1 MHSNFLDKRR
11 RHLRLQ
17 PNQVETVL
25 PDHFNSSYP
34 KFIKLLEYYY
44 EFLSEEN
51 STELLNHLFATRDIT
66 ETDITLL
73 SYIEDELLLGDS
85 YFESFAT
92 GDAQKRAAANFSNT
106 LFRSKGT
113 KFAIQWFFRSFFGID
128 VEIVETQEQIFKLNE
143 VRSAIG
149 SESIHFLTDDKL
161 YQTFAY
167 LVKSSVPI
175 DKWKD
180 LFKLFVHPAGMYLG
194 GELLVSDRVFASMI
208 SPQLVG
214 EGLPTDDFYLEILK
228 IAASL
233 TTTPPEFSSWA
244 QTTALDGFAIGDAK
258 LLGDSINSQ
267 DALIFSQI
275 GAGVATHEQNKRWLD
290 VVLPSMKEQSW
301 YTEYPLLYTTE
312 EGVVTRRDNEV
323 YAVYVEPDSAS
334 DEGTNFRVRLVG
346 SNIPRSSGTYE
357 YYIDKGTASIADF
370 ANGTLLPDSN
380 NRQSIVMKDDSASI
394 YLQTFHDSDEG
405 ESAETFNLFFFDD
418 DNRSVATQTVTIN
431 DVDASY
437 TLTPSSSTIDE
448 GDSVSFSIIGTSVPN
463 SGSTTLK
470 YPVIPTAS
478 DSADSADF
486 VTGTF
491 TPNFQPVDIR
501 QDSGSFSVKTKID
514 GSTDSAETFLV
525 KLYTGSNILKATSPL
540 ITINNVEATFSVSPD
555 PTVTVVEGSDI
566 EIELTVDP
574 TTVGTTVNYTI
585 GGTDSRIITK
595 TGSFVIN
602 AATAT
607 YVLSATETSDVFE
620 TVSGVL
626 LTLTTSSGGFF
637 TPELEELRTIQV
649 DNQTAT
655 FQITPSVVGA
665 QNGDALSFN
674 ITGTNIEDGIRAGY
688 FIDHSTTTDSDF
700 STPPPTD
707 SASAVDITFTSNLGT
722 VPFNLANNGDSD
734 NEDFFFVLTNTS
746 NEELQRLGYTIIG
759 DATYTM
765 TTPSVSQD
773 EGGSMQSIFTTSAP
787 DGLYYYYIAGTVNE
801 DDFSAGWSD
810 INNRQTFTVAGNNG
824 VIDLTLDL
832 DQKRE
837 GTETFRIYVSDT
849 ASGSVLASTG
859 DISVNDTSLP
869 LYTIGMGTSI
879 TEGQVLSGYVIP
891 DAGNNNTE
899 NIYVNFKTILGDSA
913 DITTPQPTAQS
924 ISTGSKLFTSPTGV
938 KDSATGG
945 LTVEMTA
952 HIGSYT
958 GTQVASANMIIQD
971 ATTAFTLST
980 NKTND
985 SASEGDT
992 IQFTFGGTNVPTGTY
1007 YYNVSD
1013 IKPKSVS
1020 STVSA
1025 GSPIIYLTNVTNL
1038 TTGMEVRGID
1048 FPAGTTITSINSGSG
1063 WVNMSSNNTESGNVT
1078 VGTEVHFALPEV
1090 FDDFGSSSNL
1100 PYGDFSHTTASSSTF
1115 DVDIA
1120 TDVDLPTPRIENY
1133 TMNVAASYAASA
1145 AKTKAFTIGDMTVA
1159 TVPNVQLPLFSTN
1172 PDNFAGQGQA
1182 PYIGESTLTF
1192 SGSGSPVEGT
1202 ARAVTTE
1209 VTGLTFTELLG
1220 DWVDDTGSGFD
1231 PNDFEIKATLV
1242 SRLGSNAGSPGNFG
1256 VWETLSADRVWN
1268 VKTAD
1273 PGEGN
1278 AIFCQEQI
1286 SFIIREIADTS
1297 NAVTFTYTLTAFT
1310 EDTA

>member
-1 MHSNFLDKRR
+1 MHSNFQDKRR

-25 PDHFNSSYP
+25 PDHFSSSYP

-44 EFLSEEN
+44 EFLSEEK
-51 STELLNHLFATRDIT
+51 STELLSHLFATRDIT

-143 VRSAIG
+143 VKSAIG
-149 SESIHFLTDDKL
+149 ADSLRFLTDDKL

-167 LVKSSVPI
+167 LVRSSVPI

-194 GELLVSDRVFASMI
+194 GELLVTDRVFASMI

-214 EGLPTDDFYLEILK
+214 EGLPTDAFTLEMLK
-228 IAASL
+228 VVSSL
-233 TTTPPEFSSWA
+233 TTTPPEFAIWA
-244 QTTALDGFAIGDAK
+244 QSTATDGFRIADANLDGDSSTSTGDV
-258 LLGDSINSQ
+258 N
-267 DALIFSQI
+267 IFTAV
-275 GAGVATHEQNKRWLD
+275 GAGTATASQNKRWLD

-301 YTEYPLLYTTE
+301 YTEYPTLYTTE
-312 EGVVTRRDNEV
+312 EGVVTRRGNEV
-323 YAVYVEPDSAS
+323 YAAYVEPDSS
-334 DEGTNFRVRLVG
+334 EPEGTNFRVRLVG
-346 SNIPRSSGTYE
+346 SNVPRGRGIYE
-357 YYIDKGTASIADF
+357 YYVDKGNTSIADF

-394 YLQTFHDSDEG
+394 YIQTFHDSDEG
-405 ESAETFNLFFFDD
+405 ESAETFNVFFFDD
-418 DNRSVATQTVTIN
+418 DNRSIVTQPVTIN

-437 TLTPSSSTIDE
+437 TLTPSVSTIDE
-448 GDSVSFSIIGTSVPN
+448 GDSVSFSIIGTDVPN

-470 YPVIPTAS
+470 YQVIPTAS

-486 VTGTF
+486 VIGTF

-501 QDSGSFSVKTKID
+501 QDSGSFSVQTKVD
-514 GSTDSAETFLV
+514 GDLGDTTETFVV
-525 KLYTGSNILKATSPL
+525 KLYTGSNILKATSSL
-540 ITINNVEATFSVSPD
+540 ITINNVIPTFSVSPD
-555 PTVTVVEGSDI
+555 PTVTVIEGGDI

-595 TGSFVIN
+595 TGSFVIT

-607 YVLSATETSDVFE
+607 YVLSATEASDVFE
-620 TVSGVL
+620 TVSGVG

-637 TPELEELRTIQV
+637 STELTHSGVIRVE
-649 DNQTAT
+649 NQTAT
-655 FQITPSVVGA
+655 FQITPSIVGA
-665 QNGDALSFN
+665 QNGDNLSFN
-674 ITGTNIEDGIRAGY
+674 VTGTNIEDGIRAGY
-688 FIDHSTTTDSDF
+688 FIDHTTTTDSDF

-707 SASAVDITFTSNLGT
+707 SASAIDITFTSNSGT
-722 VPFNLANNGDSD
+722 VPFLLANNGDSD

-746 NEELQRLGYTIIG
+746 NEEMQRLGYTIIG

-787 DGLYYYYIAGTVNE
+787 DGQYYYYIAGTVNE

-810 INNRQTFTVAGNNG
+810 ISSRETFTVAGNNG
-824 VIDLTLDL
+824 VINLTLDL
-832 DQKRE
+832 DQSRE
-837 GTETFRIYVSDT
+837 GTESFRIYVSDT
-849 ASGSVLASTG
+849 ANGSVLASTG

-869 LYTIGMGTSI
+869 VYTIGMGTSI
-879 TEGQVLSGYVIP
+879 TEGSPISAYVIP

-899 NIYVNFKTILGDSA
+899 NIYVNFKTIAGDSA
-913 DITTPQPTAQS
+913 DIITPQPTAQS
-924 ISTGSKLFTSPTGV
+924 ISTGSKLFTSSTGV

-945 LTVEMTA
+945 LTVEATA

-958 GTQVASANMIIQD
+958 GTQVASDTIIIQD
-971 ATTAFTLST
+971 ATTAFTLAT
-980 NKTND
+980 DKTDD

-1025 GSPIIYLTNVTNL
+1025 SSPIIYLTNVTNL

-1048 FPAGTTITSINSGSG
+1048 FPSGTTITSINSGSG
-1063 WVNMSSNNTESGNVT
+1063 WVNMSSNNTETGSVSA
-1078 VGTEVHFALPEV
+1078 GTEVHFALPEV

-1100 PYGDFSHTTASSSTF
+1100 PYGDFSHTTATSSTF
-1115 DVDIA
+1115 NVDVAADD
-1120 TDVDLPTPRIENY
+1120 DVPTPRIENY
-1133 TMNVAASYAASA
+1133 TMNVAASFAASA
-1145 AKTKAFTIGDMTVA
+1145 AKTKAFTIGDMTAA
-1159 TVPNVQLPLFSTN
+1159 TAPNVQLPPSATN
-1172 PDNFAGQGQA
+1172 PDTFTSIGQA
-1182 PYIGESTLTF
+1182 PSLGEMTVTF
-1192 SGSGSPVEGT
+1192 FDDGSSNHVKTIFNGS
-1202 ARAVTTE
+1202 E
-1209 VTGLTFTELLG
+1209 VTIALG
-1220 DWVDDTGSGFD
+1220 DWVDDTGSGFAS
-1231 PNDFEIKATLV
+1231 NEFEIRATLIL
-1242 SRLGSNAGSPGNFG
+1242 RNGDNAGSPGNFG
-1256 VWETLSADRVWN
+1256 VWETLSTDRSWN
-1268 VKTAD
+1268 VTTAV
-1273 PGEGN
+1273 PGGN
-1278 AIFCQEQI
+1278 SIEFCSEKI
-1286 SFIIREIADTS
+1286 EFTIREIADTS
-1297 NAVTFTYTLTAFT
+1297 NTTTFTWTLEAIS